1 MYKLPRSGKRVQ
13 TSAVQ
18 YRVQR
23 SSAKHETVAR
33 GIKIEC
39 EARDLSSRRRPLFL
53 AMTSYRDRILGSGE
67 SAPLSI
73 SSETKENLGGRHAA
87 AGIVAVTPCR
97 LNTLRYCKI
106 RYACGHVQHDEKG
119 ENISRRM
126 LQVRRKI
133 FTSSSARS

>member
-1 MYKLPRSGKRVQ
+1 MLISTEMYKLPRSGKRAQ
-13 TSAVQ
+13 TSAVR

-39 EARDLSSRRRPLFL
+39 EARDLSSRRF
-53 AMTSYRDRILGSGE
+53 ILGSGE